1 MLQIILVV
9 GVGIVLGTIG
19 VFYLKCFQK
28 GLRDNENKQNSY
40 LEPKK
45 FHNSLERPH
54 DCSSSAV
61 PHAAAL
67 ENRDSSSNILLLLF
81 Q

>member
-1 MLQIILVV
+1 MKFWLILGIKGKSMLQIILVV

-19 VFYLKCFQK
+19 VSYLKGFQK

-45 FHNSLERPH
+45 FSQFVRE
-54 DCSSSAV
+54 
-61 PHAAAL
+61 AA
-67 ENRDSSSNILLLLF
+67 
-81 Q
+81 

>member
-28 GLRDNENKQNSY
+28 GLRDNEN
-40 LEPKK
+40 
-45 FHNSLERPH
+45 
-54 DCSSSAV
+54 
-61 PHAAAL
+61 
-67 ENRDSSSNILLLLF
+67 
-81 Q
+81 